1 LYRGPRRR
9 ECGIK
14 HVRPDHKACS
24 TPWPTAAHIAADL
37 RGCRLD
43 SDEGEGHPDPPDMY
57 ASGCSVL
64 AAVTFPDQV
73 VL

>member
-1 LYRGPRRR
+1 MGPLQVMTVCDLGCASSVMCAERFRTVAKPVTA
-9 ECGIK
+9 GA
-14 HVRPDHKACS
+14 H
-24 TPWPTAAHIAADL
+24 TPADL
-37 RGCRLD
+37 
-43 SDEGEGHPDPPDMY
+43 Y

>member
-1 LYRGPRRR
+1 MTMAGQGPMSSVGRRMAR
-9 ECGIK
+9 L
-14 HVRPDHKACS
+14 RFL
-24 TPWPTAAHIAADL
+24 TPRDRYLPGQARIAADL
-37 RGCRLD
+37 
-43 SDEGEGHPDPPDMY
+43 Y

>member
-1 LYRGPRRR
+1 VTGLLRL
-9 ECGIK
+9 
-14 HVRPDHKACS
+14 
-24 TPWPTAAHIAADL
+24 AAQVSADL
-37 RGCRLD
+37 
-43 SDEGEGHPDPPDMY
+43 Y